1 MVFMNSVVLFSGGK
15 DSTLALYK
23 ALENGDNVQ
32 YLLSMESKNSSS
44 YMFHVPNISLT
55 DLIAEAINIPH
66 IKGKTNGIK
75 EDELEDLKRE
85 LTFLKKK
92 GVECI
97 YTGALYSNYQKS
109 RIEKIGEEL
118 SMDVISPFW
127 HVDEEEYM
135 KMIVDLGF
143 DVIICGVSA
152 YGLDESFL
160 GRHIDYDLIE
170 KIKTISQD
178 VPINLAFEGGE
189 AETFVLDGP
198 IFQKR
203 IKILKADID
212 WHFDNGTYIITDAI
226 LVDKN

>member
-1 MVFMNSVVLFSGGK
+1 MNSAVLFSGGK

-23 ALENGDNVQ
+23 ALENGDNVK
-32 YLLSMESKNSSS
+32 YLLSMKSKNSSS
-44 YMFHVPNISLT
+44 YMFHVRNIDLT
-55 DLIAEAINIPH
+55 DLIAEAVNIPL
-66 IKGKTNGIK
+66 IKGETNGIK
-75 EDELEDLKRE
+75 EEELLDLERE
-85 LTFLKKK
+85 FYKLKEM
-92 GVECI
+92 GVEAI

-109 RIEKIGEEL
+109 RIEKIADKL
-118 SMDVISPFW
+118 DMKVISPFW
-127 HVDEEEYM
+127 HVNEEEYM

-152 YGLDESFL
+152 YGLDETYL
-160 GRHIDYDLIE
+160 GRHIDYKLIE
-170 KIKTISQD
+170 DIKTISKK

-198 IFQKR
+198 IFEKR

-226 LVDKN
+226 LENKDL